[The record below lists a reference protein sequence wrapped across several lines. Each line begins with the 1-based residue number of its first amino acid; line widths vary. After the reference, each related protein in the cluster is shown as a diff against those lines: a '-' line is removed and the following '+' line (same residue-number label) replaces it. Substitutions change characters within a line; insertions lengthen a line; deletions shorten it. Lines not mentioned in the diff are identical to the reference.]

1 MLAHDRK
8 SAKKRD
14 NCNKT
19 EIIPLFST
27 IIWGCSSPGRAL
39 EWHSRGKGFDP
50 PHLHQKTDTDVSVFI
65 YDEGKH
71 NFVVR
76 NSVAVKPLRAGAHSP
91 VQAHSFHYYG
101 TCVPTPSPSPRNKT
115 NTSACRLMLACEAD
129 IAACLWACPLQCG
142 CVA

>member
-1 MLAHDRK
+1 MRGCTTLLCATLLRSNPYGLTLAYTSELAMLA
-8 SAKKRD
+8 
-14 NCNKT
+14 
-19 EIIPLFST
+19 IPSLRSLR
-27 IIWGCSSPGRAL
+27 PY
-39 EWHSRGKGFDP
+39 

-91 VQAHSFHYYG
+91 VQARSFHYHG
-101 TCVPTPSPSPRNKT
+101 TCVPTTPSPRNKT
-115 NTSACRLMLACEAD
+115 NTSACHLMLACEAD